1 MYWLQISAHST
12 VLHAQSSVM
21 QIWVTAAKNGL
32 RTGVFFW
39 PGSEVPIQ
47 GGSFKLVLWML
58 SLFIPPQL
66 SFSSPF
72 FLLSSYSSSSSFSSP
87 SFLPPFS
94 LLLISHLS
102 FLLFSSPSFLLFLLF
117 YSSPLSY
124 FLSSP
129 NSLFPPLILSN
140 TLLLSLSL
148 QLQRR
153 FLTHLLFQL

>member
-1 MYWLQISAHST
+1 MYWLQISVHSR

-58 SLFIPPQL
+58 SLFIPPSQL

-72 FLLSSYSSSSSFSSP
+72 FLLSSSSSFSSP
-87 SFLPPFS
+87 SFLPLTPFASSFFSPFFFS
-94 LLLISHLS
+94 LLPPFLP
-102 FLLFSSPSFLLFLLF
+102 LLFFPPF
-117 YSSPLSY
+117 
-124 FLSSP
+124 
-129 NSLFPPLILSN
+129 LFP
-140 TLLLSLSL
+140 LLSQLSL
-148 QLQRR
+148 PS
-153 FLTHLLFQL
+153 THIV